1 MNAIAETRLR
11 VIEHAQISLEKVIA
25 PSLVVHVTL
34 HVVYKT
40 HWKHLTDSTA

>member
-25 PSLVVHVTL
+25 PSLVVHCRL
-34 HVVYKT
+34 QDALEASY
-40 HWKHLTDSTA
+40 